1 MFQNLRL
8 WAKIMLA
15 MGATIALVSG
25 VLTLTNLASMSGLI
39 REAERSAL
47 DAHFKAIRNAIA
59 AESRMAEAMSAVVA
73 TMPLVQEKFSAGD
86 RKALSELFAPG
97 FELLASEYGVEQFQF
112 HIPPATS
119 FYRVHKPEKFGDDLS
134 SFRHTVIATNQ
145 NQKPTRGLEG
155 GVAGLGARGVVPV
168 SYNGK
173 HLGSVEFGMSS
184 GSHFLIISRRRTVS
198 MRACMYP
205 TRKASRPWARP
216 LAKSPCWPSM
226 C

>member
-15 MGATIALVSG
+15 MGATIGLVSV
-25 VLTLTNLASMSGLI
+25 VLTLNNLASMSELI

-97 FELLASEYGVEQFQF
+97 FELLASEYGVDQFQF
-112 HIPPATS
+112 HIPPRPPFIAFTNRKNLATTC
-119 FYRVHKPEKFGDDLS
+119 H
-134 SFRHTVIATNQ
+134 
-145 NQKPTRGLEG
+145 
-155 GVAGLGARGVVPV
+155 
-168 SYNGK
+168 
-173 HLGSVEFGMSS
+173 
-184 GSHFLIISRRRTVS
+184 
-198 MRACMYP
+198 
-205 TRKASRPWARP
+205 
-216 LAKSPCWPSM
+216 PSDTQ
-226 C
+226 